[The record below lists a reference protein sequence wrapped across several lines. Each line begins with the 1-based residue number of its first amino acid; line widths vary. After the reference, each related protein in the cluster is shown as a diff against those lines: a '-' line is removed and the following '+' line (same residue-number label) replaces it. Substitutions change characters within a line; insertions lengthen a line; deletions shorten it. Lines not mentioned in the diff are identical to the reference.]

1 MKRIAAL
8 LAFGGLAAPAF
19 AGGPVEVAAEPEV
32 YAPAP
37 VVVAAPV
44 GEWTGF
50 YAGAHLGYGRLEGDS
65 AGTAVFDADGAIG
78 GVQLGYRWDLGRTV
92 LGVEGSV
99 SASDVQDDATGI
111 SLKNKTDLKLQLGY
125 DLGTSLIYATAGA
138 SWAKLDDGVTS
149 ETDNGWVAGL
159 GYDYAIND
167 SWVVGAE
174 YLYHKYENFNDSGV
188 DADGGTFAIRAN
200 YRF

>member
-19 AGGPVEVAAEPEV
+19 AGGPVEVVAEPEV

-37 VVVAAPV
+37 VVVAPV
-44 GEWTGF
+44 GEWSGF
-50 YAGAHLGYGRLEGDS
+50 YAGAHLGYGKASGEVS
-65 AGTAVFDADGAIG
+65 GTEVFDADGAIG

-92 LGVEGSV
+92 LGVEGAIA
-99 SASDVQDDATGI
+99 ASDFSDDATGFD
-111 SLKNKTDLKLQLGY
+111 LKNKTDLKLQLGY
-125 DLGTSLIYATAGA
+125 DLGNSLVYATAGA
-138 SWAKLDDGVTS
+138 SWAKIDDGLTS
-149 ETDNGWVAGL
+149 ATDNGWVAGL

-167 SWVVGAE
+167 SWVVGGE
-174 YLYHKYENFNDSGV
+174 YLYHKFDNFDDSGIDV
-188 DADGGTFAIRAN
+188 DGGTFAIRAN